1 MCSNDLSRLVHKYP
15 NPNSNPLKH
24 LSWVSD
30 KAVVAYWDSL
40 VLIPLSGGAFE
51 LYYSE
56 PLHLVAEMDGV
67 RILSLDKNELL
78 QVVPKPLSDVF
89 QIAVLEVSSILYE
102 SSLAFYESR
111 NQRAEEYIR
120 VIKEK
125 GSLDEVNRLNQ
136 LCFSISMLK

>member
-1 MCSNDLSRLVHKYP
+1 MHKYP